1 MIKGLKFPTYKKLCF
16 INQLRKM
23 QSCQQENGQ
32 RKQKIVQKKKKKS
45 WRSNSLTIK
54 ELLLYFLTC
63 HIRQGKFTL
72 LNCDKDTVTQSLILL
87 ERVEFGMNFLEII

>member
-1 MIKGLKFPTYKKLCF
+1 MIKGLKFLTYKKLCF

-23 QSCQQENGQ
+23 QSCQQKNGQ
-32 RKQKIVQKKKKKS
+32 RTQKIVQKKKS
-45 WRSNSLTIK
+45 WPSNSLKIK
-54 ELLLYFLTC
+54 QLPLFFLTC

-87 ERVEFGMNFLEII
+87 ERV